1 MDPFSVAQL
10 GALLEV
16 LWGTIAFIQ
25 DETGS
30 GLCVARNWE
39 RAHGKALNIYPWQP
53 HTRGHQALRTF
64 RSKDKTGIQGG
75 YEDVWQRLV
84 MNRVELRREGR
95 THINDSN
102 KHPSQTYTRG
112 RQKPRRFRSSH
123 KNRNT
128 SKVTHGTNSTPDIP
142 QVAVMKGARSG
153 FLCPCS
159 ASFVAATLEYWN
171 IYTSRTQRAR

>member
-1 MDPFSVAQL
+1 MDPFSVTRL

-16 LWGTIAFIQ
+16 LWGTKAFIQ

-30 GLCVARNWE
+30 GLCVARSWE

-64 RSKDKTGIQGG
+64 RSKHKTGIQGG

-102 KHPSQTYTRG
+102 KHRSQTYTRG

-123 KNRNT
+123 KKQEYKQGDSWN
-128 SKVTHGTNSTPDIP
+128 KLNS
-142 QVAVMKGARSG
+142 RHS
-153 FLCPCS
+153 
-159 ASFVAATLEYWN
+159 
-171 IYTSRTQRAR
+171 TSRRDEGRTERFSVSLLGVLCNSHFGVLKHLHFANTKS